1 MLAVVAEP
9 KMCMLELHACELRS
23 SGMCEMRTGSLDGLN
38 DVMTATS
45 RICDVETWM
54 ASMMLQQNAGRKGAA
69 KEDAIREAE

>member
-1 MLAVVAEP
+1 
-9 KMCMLELHACELRS
+9 
-23 SGMCEMRTGSLDGLN
+23 MCEMRTGSLDGLN

-69 KEDAIREAE
+69 KEEDAIREAE